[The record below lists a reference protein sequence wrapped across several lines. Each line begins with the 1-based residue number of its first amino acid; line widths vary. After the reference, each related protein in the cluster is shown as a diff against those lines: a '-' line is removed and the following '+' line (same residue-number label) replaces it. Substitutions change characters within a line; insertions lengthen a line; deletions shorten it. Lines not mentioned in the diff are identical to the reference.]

1 MRALKYRG
9 AWDISLEEVPD
20 LHATGPDDVVVDVK
34 FCGICGTD
42 LGIVAGSYPIA
53 VPGVTLGH
61 EATGVVSECGSAVT
75 DVKVGDRVVINPT
88 PYCGRCRM
96 CRTQRINHCVNKM
109 GTESGVSY
117 DGAFADRF
125 LTTSEFVHVIP
136 DHVSLQ
142 AAALTEPLSCVLS
155 GVRKI
160 QAPTMAA
167 YTYVFGAGPLGLL
180 YAWALSLKGLAPAVI
195 ETSAER
201 LAFAQS
207 RLPDGARAYASLD
220 EARSG
225 HFHDPDAPMDVVID
239 TTSGLLE
246 ELYPLMACGG
256 TFMSIG
262 LKEKRFTIDGMHL
275 ADRSLSVIG
284 SIDSLH
290 GSFLEAFHLITSGR
304 IPAERLVSHV
314 VSLSDYSRGFA
325 TLGCDIPNKQ
335 STPTRSASCKVLFD
349 IASAGGHE

>member
-1 MRALKYRG
+1 MRALKYHG
-9 AWDISLEEVPD
+9 AWNVALEEVPD
-20 LHATGPDDVVVDVK
+20 LRATGPDDVVVDIR

-42 LGIVAGSYPIA
+42 LGIVSGSYPIA
-53 VPGVTLGH
+53 IPGVTLGH
-61 EATGVVSECGSAVT
+61 EATGVVAECGPAVT
-75 DVKVGDRVVINPT
+75 NVEVGDRVVINPT

-125 LTTSEFVHVIP
+125 LTTSQFVHVLP

-160 QAPTMAA
+160 QPPTMAA
-167 YTYVFGAGPLGLL
+167 YTYIFGAGPLGLL

-195 ETSAER
+195 ETSPER
-201 LAFAQS
+201 LSFAQD
-207 RLPDGARAYASLD
+207 RLPDGARAYGSLG

-225 HFHDPDAPMDVVID
+225 HFGSADAPLDVVVD

-262 LKEKRFTIDGMHL
+262 LKERQFTIDGMHL

-314 VSLSDYSRGFA
+314 IPLADFQDGFA
-325 TLGCDIPNKQ
+325 TLGCDMSSK
-335 STPTRSASCKVLFD
+335 SMTPTRSASCKVLFG
-349 IASAGGHE
+349 IESTGSTA

>member
-1 MRALKYRG
+1 MRALKYHG
-9 AWDISLEEVPD
+9 AWNVALEEVPD
-20 LHATGPDDVVVDVK
+20 LHASGPDDVVVDIK

-42 LGIVAGSYPIA
+42 LGIVSGSYPIA

-61 EATGVVSECGSAVT
+61 EATGVVAECGAAVT
-75 DVKVGDRVVINPT
+75 NVKVGDRVVINPT

-142 AAALTEPLSCVLS
+142 AAALTEPLSCVVS

-160 QAPTMAA
+160 QPPTMAA
-167 YTYVFGAGPLGLL
+167 HTYVFGAGPLGLL
-180 YAWALSLKGLAPAVI
+180 YAWALSLKGLASAVI
-195 ETSAER
+195 ETSPER
-201 LAFAQS
+201 LAFARS
-207 RLPDGARAYASLD
+207 RLPVGAAAYASLA

-225 HFHDPDAPMDVVID
+225 HFNDPDAPLDVVVD

-262 LKEKRFTIDGMHL
+262 LKEKEFTIDGMHL

-304 IPAERLVSHV
+304 VPAERLVSHV
-314 VSLSDYSRGFA
+314 MPLSDFADGLA
-325 TLGCDIPNKQ
+325 TLGCDIENK
-335 STPTRSASCKVLFD
+335 SMTTTRSASCKVLFD
-349 IASAGGHE
+349 IASAGSSE